1 MAFWLLS
8 WACRVVVN
16 VNVTQTG
23 PTACLT
29 DAACTGVEGLAGKPI
44 ANEKCPATAACEFG
58 DAGDSMTWV
67 VLVLFLIVAGV
78 ATVKYWPLIVTKIPA
93 DLAAKLP
100 KAGTMT
106 HSTARSNVFA
116 ARSCSSSSF

>member
-1 MAFWLLS
+1 M
-8 WACRVVVN
+8 
-16 VNVTQTG
+16 
-23 PTACLT
+23 T

-100 KAGTMT
+100 KAGMT
-106 HSTARSNVFA
+106 QTVFT
-116 ARSCSSSSF
+116 ARSCSSSSSSSSASSF